1 MLAKLLQEMIL
12 TLADDNGRSERRYS
26 LRAAEVNL
34 LKQFIEAAPE
44 SGGLGKT
51 NFLSAVENPDVKRE
65 EQRAIVDEAV
75 LDMLVQTE
83 YAIDTTNMSAAEIN
97 AITTEW
103 FPHPDDTSILITIN
117 FADLMNDHLANT
129 KLYQQSGGRWTV
141 SQAKK
146 FIKSA
151 RFPQIIKKYVSESLA
166 NDLSK
171 KIGDNMSDLNVEKS
185 YQNLMSDP
193 TYYAWYE
200 RIAPQLE
207 KVGKLDNFIVLLKR
221 CKKTIGGTNYFSSII
236 DALMDI
242 PDASLVSSLFSI
254 NFKSGGKYQI
264 PSEWLTLADINAY
277 NAGGS
282 SGHSVGRGE
291 FVIPFLSSEIATIG
305 GKNADYDIDIG
316 GALWEVKYVDKT
328 KLARLSGG
336 DFGASVVMEVL
347 KTAPGWSGMNTTSL
361 SIETIEKNR
370 EIIERIY
377 GNMPNF
383 QRDLSKEVQAVSLS
397 HVAGIIFMNNKYELR
412 FVATEDVE
420 FVRATSGA
428 YIVSWE
434 RPGWCRS

>member
-1 MLAKLLQEMIL
+1 
-12 TLADDNGRSERRYS
+12 
-26 LRAAEVNL
+26 
-34 LKQFIEAAPE
+34 
-44 SGGLGKT
+44 
-51 NFLSAVENPDVKRE
+51 
-65 EQRAIVDEAV
+65 
-75 LDMLVQTE
+75 
-83 YAIDTTNMSAAEIN
+83 
-97 AITTEW
+97 
-103 FPHPDDTSILITIN
+103 
-117 FADLMNDHLANT
+117 
-129 KLYQQSGGRWTV
+129 
-141 SQAKK
+141 
-146 FIKSA
+146 
-151 RFPQIIKKYVSESLA
+151 
-166 NDLSK
+166 
-171 KIGDNMSDLNVEKS
+171 
-185 YQNLMSDP
+185 MSDP

-254 NFKSGGKYQI
+254 NFRSGGKYQI
-264 PSEWLTLADINAY
+264 PSDWLTLADINAY